1 MLWLQSATVRTLLT
15 VTSPAL
21 AIFSLAG
28 CGGSNNALPPAP
40 LVAEVPS
47 PDDYRMVQGDTIQVA
62 VWRAPELSAT
72 VPVRP
77 DGKISTPLIGVVQA
91 AGLTSTELA
100 DAVKERLRPY
110 ALDPVVSVIVDKY
123 SDPLAVQVRA
133 IGEVNK
139 PTAVPYRDNMT
150 MLDVLIG
157 AGGLTRF
164 AGGNDAVLV
173 RQTNGSKQSYRVRLD
188 DLVKKG
194 DISADAAVLPGDV
207 IIVPR
212 GYF

>member
-1 MLWLQSATVRTLLT
+1 MLLLQSAAVRALLT
-15 VTSPAL
+15 VISPAL
-21 AIFSLAG
+21 ATFLLAG
-28 CGGSNNALPPAP
+28 CGTNITLPPAP

-47 PDDYRMVQGDTIQVA
+47 PEEYKIGQGDTIQVA

-77 DGKISTPLIGVVQA
+77 DGKISTPLIGATQA

-100 DAVKERLRPY
+100 DAIKAKLKPY

-173 RQTNGSKQSYRVRLD
+173 RHTNGSKQAYRVRLN
-188 DLVKKG
+188 DLVKNG
-194 DISADAAVLPGDV
+194 DISADVAVLPGDI

-212 GYF
+212 DTF